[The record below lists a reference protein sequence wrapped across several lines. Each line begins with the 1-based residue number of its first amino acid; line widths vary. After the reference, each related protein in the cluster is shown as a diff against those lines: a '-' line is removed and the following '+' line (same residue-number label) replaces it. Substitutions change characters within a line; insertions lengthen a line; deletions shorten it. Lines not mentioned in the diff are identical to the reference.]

1 MIGQPQ
7 GHRWRAV
14 VIATRAIPTRQPQ
27 GLMSPMEGV
36 IEELQAHEPIPG
48 GIPFGEGVRLASKGI
63 EPIAQGA
70 VESFDMH
77 RASCLHPPPQR
88 GADLH
93 RQQPPMFIAMLDR
106 LRQRHC
112 RRDHPCRASALA
124 CELPLS
130 IGSHED
136 ALVALPAITE
146 PVQLA
151 LVGPLDSGSHCS
163 LDQLLAQGTAGAG
176 DHEATVSILH

>member
-1 MIGQPQ
+1 MIPR
-7 GHRWRAV
+7 H
-14 VIATRAIPTRQPQ
+14 ATLGNREAQSP
-27 GLMSPMEGV
+27 MSPMKV
-36 IEELQAHEPIPG
+36 MIEELQAHQRIEG
-48 GIPFGEGVRLASKGI
+48 GIAFGEGMRLARESS
-63 EPIAQGA
+63 EPITQGS

-77 RASCLHPPPQR
+77 RASCLHPRPQR

-106 LRQRHC
+106 LRQRYC

-130 IGSHED
+130 IGSDED
-136 ALVALPAITE
+136 ALVAVPAITE

-151 LVGPLDSGSHCS
+151 LMGPLDRGGHCS